1 MTTLTA
7 DQIRELNSYS
17 VYLEPPAIPV
27 FTLADVLDS
36 SKVQTIVEVTQ
47 TISQSPNE
55 VVAASFFVR
64 RLGMFFA
71 MQLYNLAAYDEM
83 WNGLA
88 EDLQFGVREEFGNKT
103 VSLFINSADW
113 EMIDDEDRQAQIKRV
128 LDDAHAVITSLRS
141 VVSISPLTL
150 WENVFGFWLWQ
161 YHVLLSDPGSEMEAR
176 EDVEMLKNDTLWTG
190 IADHSRFASYLNG
203 SEPSALLNTT
213 VRKTC
218 CFSKDVPGL
227 MRCGFCPLQ

>member
-227 MRCGFCPLQ
+227 MRCGFCPLH

>member
-1 MTTLTA
+1 MTTLTP

-17 VYLEPPAIPV
+17 VYLEPPVHPV

-36 SKVQTIVEVTQ
+36 SKVQNIVQVAQ
-47 TISQSPNE
+47 TVSQSPNE

-64 RLGMFFA
+64 RVGMFFA

-83 WNGLA
+83 WNGSA
-88 EDLQFGVREEFGNKT
+88 EDLQFGALEEFGNKT
-103 VSLFINSADW
+103 ISIFVDSADW
-113 EMIDDEDRQAQIKRV
+113 EMIDDEDRQTHIRRV
-128 LDDAHAVITSLRS
+128 LDDAHAVIASLRTA
-141 VVSISPLTL
+141 VPISPLTL
-150 WENVFGFWLWQ
+150 WENIFGFWLWQ
-161 YHVLLSDPGSEMEAR
+161 YHVLLSDPESEMGAS
-176 EDVEMLKNDTLWTG
+176 EDLHILKDDTTWTG

-203 SEPSALLNTT
+203 SQPSALLNTT

-227 MRCGFCPLQ
+227 MRCGFCPLP